1 MSEYA
6 KKIKDYYDTGL
17 WSLKRVQKALE
28 LGAITQ
34 EEYNQIIGL

>member
-6 KKIKDYYDTGL
+6 LKIKWYYDNKL

-34 EEYNQIIGL
+34 EEYNQIVGL